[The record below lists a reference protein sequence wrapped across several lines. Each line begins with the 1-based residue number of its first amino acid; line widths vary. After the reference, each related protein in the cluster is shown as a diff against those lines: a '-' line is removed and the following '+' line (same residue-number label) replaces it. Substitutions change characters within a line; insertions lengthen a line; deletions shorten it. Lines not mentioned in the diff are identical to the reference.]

1 VRAADFNF
9 NAAPDIKLFLDSFSP
24 SLLYLHPTF
33 VQAGITRQAH
43 LDTIATW
50 PRFNVAEFFG
60 GLADP
65 FAAQTQGRGQ
75 GQAKLKKVVVEALV
89 LRLKASEYKDGL
101 D

>member
-1 VRAADFNF
+1 LDL
-9 NAAPDIKLFLDSFSP
+9 NAAPDIKVFLESFSP
-24 SLLYLHPTF
+24 SLLYLYPTF

-43 LDTIATW
+43 LDCIATW
-50 PRFNVAEFFG
+50 PRFNVAEFFE

-75 GQAKLKKVVVEALV
+75 GHAKLKKVVVEALV
-89 LRLKASEYKDGL
+89 LHLKASEYKDGL